1 MLSHSD
7 SLQPHGWYPTLCS
20 LMVCTPPASYVRGD
34 ILGKN
39 TGVGCHALL
48 QGIFPSQGSNPGSL
62 HCRLIPYRLSH
73 QGRPSPSQ
81 TDLWESCPAWHAPA
95 PLEAM
100 SQLLFLAAQVYLSCN
115 LISSSGLLLEKT
127 QGARQLL
134 SDIEG
139 LSQRRELDLS
149 FKLARTGPTLTA
161 RRSPQRL

>member
-1 MLSHSD
+1 MLCLVAQSC
-7 SLQPHGWYPTLCS
+7 PTLCDP
-20 LMVCTPPASYVRGD
+20 MDCTSPGSSVHGD
-34 ILGKN
+34 SLGKN
-39 TGVGCHALL
+39 TRVGCHALL

-62 HCRLIPYRLSH
+62 HCRLILYRLSH
-73 QGRPSPSQ
+73 QGSPSPSQ
-81 TDLWESCPAWHAPA
+81 TALWESCPAWHAPA

-100 SQLLFLAAQVYLSCN
+100 SQPHLLAAQVYLSCN

-149 FKLARTGPTLTA
+149 FKVARTGPTLTA
-161 RRSPQRL
+161 RRSPRRL